1 MEDIKK
7 GINKIFNLSI
17 VTSVIIFVLGVF
29 LFIQPD
35 TIIHMI
41 SIVFGGIILVPGITT
56 LIDYFKNKYQPSL
69 ITGVVTVIIGMI
81 LIINTKLVASILPFI
96 LGIFFIVN
104 GINRLQYALE
114 LRKANHHNFVASLV
128 ISILIILSGILFV
141 INPFG
146 GALVITKVMGVF
158 MIIYSILDIVNSI
171 IIKREVRNVE
181 KIIEAQIVEKN

>member
-1 MEDIKK
+1 MDYLKNQMKK
-7 GINKIFNLSI
+7 MYATSL
-17 VTSVIIFVLGVF
+17 VTSIIMFILGVF
-29 LFIQPD
+29 LLVRPDFIINIVS
-35 TIIHMI
+35 TIIGL
-41 SIVFGGIILVPGITT
+41 VILVPGIIS
-56 LIDYFKNKYQPSL
+56 LIDYFKTKYMANLVIGVIAGVLGIVFIFNSKL
-69 ITGVVTVIIGMI
+69 IS
-81 LIINTKLVASILPFI
+81 SILPFV

-114 LRKANHHNFVASLV
+114 LRKSNNKNFVASLV
-128 ISILIILSGILFV
+128 ISIVIILSGILFV